1 MIQLVLLV
9 DKLLDVRSS
18 PLHLKSLYSNIQAR
32 NGYKH
37 QEAKSKDILQF
48 IMMQRVVFFLLALC
62 RVSNA
67 FVVIDPMVG
76 RQFQHTKIMTPTV
89 VEASIA
95 EGANGKY

>member
-1 MIQLVLLV
+1 
-9 DKLLDVRSS
+9 
-18 PLHLKSLYSNIQAR
+18 
-32 NGYKH
+32 
-37 QEAKSKDILQF
+37 
-48 IMMQRVVFFLLALC
+48 MMQRVVFFLLALC

-95 EGANGKY
+95 EGANGKYWMTRLQSFLWRMFVLFLDNELLIVYG